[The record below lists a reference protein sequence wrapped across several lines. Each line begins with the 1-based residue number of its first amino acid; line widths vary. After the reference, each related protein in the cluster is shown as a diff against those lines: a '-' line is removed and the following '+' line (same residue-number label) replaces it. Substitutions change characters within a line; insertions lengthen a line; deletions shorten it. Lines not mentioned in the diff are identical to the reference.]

1 MKDTR
6 AGDRI
11 TFLLLGTAIG
21 AGVALGRAGVRYA
34 NSPTLRRKGEDAA
47 DYVVDAGKELAERC
61 EDLYKRRENWWMMR
75 RACCPRNI
83 ASCISEARNWRTRP
97 QYNRPCKQ
105 HSRAIALG
113 PISSWIVGQ
122 LVNTLSE
129 MLSARRLSPF
139 ARKWSTAW
147 RQRTMI

>member
-61 EDLYKRRENWWMMR
+61 EDLYKR
-75 RACCPRNI
+75 
-83 ASCISEARNWRTRP
+83 SEE
-97 QYNRPCKQ
+97 
-105 HSRAIALG
+105 
-113 PISSWIVGQ
+113 
-122 LVNTLSE
+122 LVDDA
-129 MLSARRLSPF
+129 ARRLSEKY
-139 ARKWSTAW
+139 RELY
-147 RQRTMI
+147 QRTKELADEAAVVIRCASNTAGR